1 MTSVIH
7 KLRTDGSRTLCRKP
21 VGKRAFSYTAVVS
34 CKGCLRVINAGQES
48 KREGK

>member
-7 KLRTDGSRTLCRKP
+7 KLRSDGSRTLCRKP

-34 CKGCLRVINAGQES
+34 CKGCIRAIKAKES
-48 KREGK
+48 KERGK